1 MATRL
6 ELEGKK
12 YKRIEVLNA
21 GYIALVDYMGSDLSI
36 CRNARVSYDAAWR
49 AGEDAG
55 SDKRLINYLMRNGH
69 NTPFESG
76 VVTIEVKLP
85 IFVTRQ
91 WHRHRTQCLSGDTR
105 IKFAKPC
112 DGKPYWKT
120 LQELYDQWHY
130 PEKPVKRPDKQT
142 RSRTEFNRDRI
153 RNMELYCIEDGKEV
167 TTTFI
172 TDVIRSGDKEV
183 FRITGHEGSTI
194 KASKDHKFQT
204 TEGWKRLE
212 ELSVGD
218 KILTIG
224 KIAPESTKDSPP
236 FTDQELNAEYWVK
249 CPNYQLTYVSSLGRV
264 CRNNKIRQPTLNAQG
279 RPVVSLKHRDGH
291 WCTIQI
297 SRLVATHM
305 LKGEG
310 HILHLDDCPLNNRIS
325 NLQYGTDQD
334 NHDQALANGRRAFNG
349 VTTIKIISIESV
361 GKEMTYDIEVEHP
374 DHNFIAEN
382 FCTHNSYNEV
392 SARYKEL
399 PEEFFVPDVCSI
411 TYQSDDNKQM
421 RTNQQ
426 HPKAEEMQL
435 LMQLTNE
442 QSFAAY
448 QALISGGCP
457 RELARSVLPVG
468 TYTHMFATFNLH
480 NGLRFLHERLH
491 NHAQYEIYVY
501 AKAILEVL
509 YELFPVTIKAFVT
522 GLTEN
527 YSREDLQPL
536 LNRIKTGN

>member
-55 SDKRLINYLMRNGH
+55 SDKRLIDYLMRNGH

-224 KIAPESTKDSPP
+224 KIAPEST
-236 FTDQELNAEYWVK
+236 
-249 CPNYQLTYVSSLGRV
+249 
-264 CRNNKIRQPTLNAQG
+264 
-279 RPVVSLKHRDGH
+279 
-291 WCTIQI
+291 
-297 SRLVATHM
+297 
-305 LKGEG
+305 
-310 HILHLDDCPLNNRIS
+310 
-325 NLQYGTDQD
+325 
-334 NHDQALANGRRAFNG
+334 ANGRRAFNG